1 MFPPSTPPT
10 GPLPEDHREERLPG
24 PAVGSLHHP
33 ERGLPAANKLE
44 AKMVEDENERNHN
57 RHTEGETHSTYKYF
71 HNPFG
76 SDPIIRKN
84 ITV

>member
-10 GPLPEDHREERLPG
+10 GPLSKNHRKERLPG

-44 AKMVEDENERNHN
+44 AKMVEDENERNHK
-57 RHTEGETHSTYKYF
+57 THRRRNTFYLQIFPQPLRFRPHY
-71 HNPFG
+71 
-76 SDPIIRKN
+76 
-84 ITV
+84 